1 MASKIELTTQDISN
15 IEQRLKQT
23 SLPDP
28 EKNLLNG
35 LLAMKKQ
42 NQVSHPG
49 PDAAWFFVW
58 ESPV

>member
-1 MASKIELTTQDISN
+1 MTSIEPTIQDISN

-35 LLAMKKQ
+35 LLAMAKE
-42 NQVSHPG
+42 NQVSDPG
-49 PDAAWFFVW
+49 PDAAWFYVW
-58 ESPV
+58 ESPI